1 MQGMMKIKSLSAQI
15 RNNLLA
21 VSYTKNP
28 SFPTKRMLLEITNAC
43 NHDCI
48 FCGHHKMTR
57 KIGMMSLDFAK
68 RILQEAYDLG
78 MREVGFYTVGEAFL
92 CKNLALFVQAAKQI
106 GYTYT
111 YITSNGAL
119 ATADKVIPVIEAG
132 IDSFKFSINAG
143 SPERYRFIHGK
154 DDFEIVKEN
163 LSFLY
168 NYRTEK
174 GLTYKLYVSSVLTKY
189 TEQEKPLI
197 NQQFLTLC
205 DEIYFAQVMN
215 ASVLT
220 PENCTLLKCSDSE
233 NKRDTLCPLPFNSV
247 NISWEGYL
255 TACCQ
260 DFDNAVAVA
269 DLNSV
274 SLQEAWNCDTFC
286 QLREDI
292 LTHRNTDHLCARC
305 INRSVGDVQCI
316 NSALGNN
323 ILVDTILDDM
333 HVRDRIAQ
341 FAKKQH
347 SI

>member
-1 MQGMMKIKSLSAQI
+1 MNTPYETS
-15 RNNLLA
+15 
-21 VSYTKNP
+21 P
-28 SFPTKRMLLEITNAC
+28 PFPTKRMLLEVTNAC
-43 NHDCI
+43 NHDCV

-92 CKNLALFVQAAKQI
+92 CKNLALFVQAAKKT
-106 GYTYT
+106 GYAYT
-111 YITSNGAL
+111 YITSNGAKAPL
-119 ATADKVIPVIEAG
+119 DVVVPAIEAG
-132 IDSFKFSINAG
+132 IDSIKFSINAG
-143 SPERYRFIHGK
+143 TPERYRFIHGK
-154 DDFEIVKEN
+154 DDFDLVKEN
-163 LSFLY
+163 LSSLY

-197 NQQFLTLC
+197 KQNFSNLC
-205 DEIYFAQVMN
+205 DEIYFAQVIN

-220 PENCTLLKCSDSE
+220 PENCTLLQCPDSE
-233 NKRDTLCPLPFNSV
+233 NRRGPLCTLPFNSV

-274 SLQEAWNCDTFC
+274 SLQEAWNCKAFC

-292 LTHRNTDHLCARC
+292 LCHRDTDHLCARC
-305 INRSVGDVQCI
+305 LNESIGKIRCI
-316 NSALGNN
+316 NPTLGSD
-323 ILVDTILDDM
+323 IPVETIRDDT
-333 HVRDRIAQ
+333 HVRHRIEQ
-341 FAKKQH
+341 FFN
-347 SI
+347 